1 MKKSGIKE
9 NLKEKEFENLEE
21 EEDLD
26 LFIEKRKIQNEALKK
41 IAGINS
47 NSQEIKVSK
56 TNK

>member
-9 NLKEKEFENLEE
+9 NLKEKEFETLKE

-47 NSQEIKVSK
+47 NIQKKISK